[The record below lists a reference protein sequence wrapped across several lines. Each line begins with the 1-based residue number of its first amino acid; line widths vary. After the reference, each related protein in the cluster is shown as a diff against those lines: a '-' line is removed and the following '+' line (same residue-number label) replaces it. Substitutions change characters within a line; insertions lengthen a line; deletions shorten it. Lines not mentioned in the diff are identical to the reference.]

1 MLIPAMQL
9 LGSAL
14 GPLVASFGL
23 QVKTQIQ
30 YSS

>member
-23 QVKTQIQ
+23 PVTTQLP